1 MFFASPAWRPEWMGE
16 ALKRDFSRKYDPPS
30 SPATVRYA
38 LVNWLVLLGGVFCFL
53 LLGGG
58 LTPSSKIASVLVVVL
73 SVVSLPA
80 LVEGRS
86 WAKAVEGARLLFTP
100 LALIVIFVAR

>member
-1 MFFASPAWRPEWMGE
+1 
-16 ALKRDFSRKYDPPS
+16 
-30 SPATVRYA
+30 VRYA

-53 LLGGG
+53 LLGGS
-58 LTPSSKIASVLVVVL
+58 LSWTSKIAALLTVVL

-86 WAKAVEGARLLFTP
+86 WAKALEGARLLFTP